1 MKNKKSPYYGYLLM
15 LTIGWFLF
23 AAEDIDEEIIKNVQ
37 FFSQMDVIENLDLA
51 SNLET
56 LMKEE
61 GSR

>member
-1 MKNKKSPYYGYLLM
+1 M